1 MTELKNGLILT
12 QSKVKNTKFTFNGKD
27 IELKQDE
34 NNPLLYTARSSL
46 TEDEKKAGNR
56 DYEFFLNF
64 GDAEGVVSVN
74 ILPPK
79 LENDPEFKDLNDA
92 EKLTKLNS
100 IAYQYKTSEP
110 TDIGKGLDEVLQTS
124 VNVPQQNE
132 NFAENKS
139 KADVT
144 TKKKQTDEEDK
155 VNLADIKK
163 IEETHSNKN
172 KSEEAPPSKFGGGN
186 TIKVNK

>member
-1 MTELKNGLILT
+1 MTELKSGLILT

-34 NNPLLYTARSSL
+34 NNPLLYRARSSL

-56 DYEFFLNF
+56 DCEFFLNF

-74 ILPPK
+74 LLPPQ

-110 TDIGKGLDEVLQTS
+110 TDVGKGLDETLQTS
-124 VNVPQQNE
+124 VNVPPQNE
-132 NFAENKS
+132 NFAENKKTAAS
-139 KADVT
+139 SSSST
-144 TKKKQTDEEDK
+144 SNKKSDEDDN
-155 VNLADIKK
+155 VNIADIKK
-163 IEETHSNKN
+163 IEETHSK
-172 KSEEAPPSKFGGGN
+172 KQQSQKQIGSEKY
-186 TIKVNK
+186 

>member
-1 MTELKNGLILT
+1 MTELKAGLILT

-79 LENDPEFKDLNDA
+79 LENDPDFKDLNDA

-100 IAYQYKTSEP
+100 IAYQYKTTEP

-124 VNVPQQNE
+124 VNVPQQ
-132 NFAENKS
+132 
-139 KADVT
+139 
-144 TKKKQTDEEDK
+144 
-155 VNLADIKK
+155 
-163 IEETHSNKN
+163 
-172 KSEEAPPSKFGGGN
+172 
-186 TIKVNK
+186 

>member
-74 ILPPK
+74 ILPPQ

-124 VNVPQQNE
+124 VSTPQQNE
-132 NFAENKS
+132 NFAEGKNKT
-139 KADVT
+139 ATATATAT
-144 TKKKQTDEEDK
+144 TTASPTSSKKKGGSEATAAEDK
-155 VNLADIKK
+155 V
-163 IEETHSNKN
+163 
-172 KSEEAPPSKFGGGN
+172 KSQEKPFPGQTGN
-186 TIKVNK
+186 EHY